1 MTVYN
6 PGFAYPPVANYGA
19 SDPGEYINAIQ
30 VRSSLWEVALDLLH
44 SFALPG
50 QEGSGPPQMGT
61 RIVCR
66 AVMSPQHAKALAIGL
81 SRTVAAWEEKNG
93 PLPDVEAA
101 LKNVVDMTERE
112 EATNDSHP
120 G

>member
-1 MTVYN
+1 
-6 PGFAYPPVANYGA
+6 
-19 SDPGEYINAIQ
+19 
-30 VRSSLWEVALDLLH
+30 
-44 SFALPG
+44 
-50 QEGSGPPQMGT
+50 
-61 RIVCR
+61 
-66 AVMSPQHAKALAIGL
+66 MSPQHAKALAIGL